1 MKEIWVEK
9 YRPKTLS
16 EVVGQEEIVE
26 RLQSY
31 VKAGNMPHLL
41 FAGPAGVGKTTC
53 AMALARD
60 LFGEDWQQNYAETN
74 ASVTPDTPC
83 LVRVNSVSRR
93 TTFGE
98 LAKEV
103 FGEGDATRKALDG
116 LEILS
121 LDSEF
126 RVRYM
131 PTAWISRHYSSEIV
145 EVGYEGGKVR
155 VSPDHSIVVL
165 EDGGRL
171 VSKAARGLRVG
182 DMLVSFVEALDGAS
196 PVLDLDSFSP
206 ARLSTGWKNRRNP
219 KLKKV
224 FRSRKLNDRLAWL
237 LGMYLAEGCSSM
249 RPSGTSGGLVWTV
262 GYPTE
267 EAVADKLSHAIEE
280 EFGLSTYR
288 VKGRSG
294 FDRSRESSLQVR
306 VTNTQLA
313 RCFRAAFYGRESP
326 RRAPFKRVPSLLF
339 DADRG
344 HRIAFLKGY
353 MGDATGTWGQYVR
366 YSSASEEA
374 LVDVAWLARISGL
387 NSSVFHREARIIWF
401 QPSFAYVKGDL
412 IPSSLARELLDR
424 LGMRDNHFLRHSL
437 YGKMS
442 RRISKSEVASYIAK
456 NRLPEEI
463 DETTHRLLSLLFSP
477 LSTARVTSVSRG
489 PYGGHV
495 YDVSVPDSQ
504 MFWGGTTPVLLHN
517 SDERGIDVVRQKIKN
532 IARLAPFGNVPFKII
547 FLDEADNLTADAQ
560 AALRR
565 TMETYTKTS
574 RFVLSCNYSSR
585 LIEPIQ
591 SRTAVFRF
599 RPLKPEAIREYLAR
613 IAKAEKI
620 KITED
625 GMEALIYVAQGDMR
639 RAVNALQVGASLS
652 STIDG
657 DILYKAA
664 STVRPEEIRKLI
676 EKSLTG
682 DFLQAREALD
692 KLLIEYGL
700 SGEDV
705 VRQIHRAVFD
715 LNVPD
720 AVKVRLL
727 DRIGETDFRLV
738 EGSNERIQI
747 EALLAHF
754 VLVGQDLG
762 HKK

>member
-74 ASVTPDTPC
+74 AS
-83 LVRVNSVSRR
+83 
-93 TTFGE
+93 
-98 LAKEV
+98 
-103 FGEGDATRKALDG
+103 
-116 LEILS
+116 
-121 LDSEF
+121 
-126 RVRYM
+126 
-131 PTAWISRHYSSEIV
+131 
-145 EVGYEGGKVR
+145 
-155 VSPDHSIVVL
+155 
-165 EDGGRL
+165 
-171 VSKAARGLRVG
+171 
-182 DMLVSFVEALDGAS
+182 
-196 PVLDLDSFSP
+196 
-206 ARLSTGWKNRRNP
+206 
-219 KLKKV
+219 
-224 FRSRKLNDRLAWL
+224 
-237 LGMYLAEGCSSM
+237 
-249 RPSGTSGGLVWTV
+249 
-262 GYPTE
+262 
-267 EAVADKLSHAIEE
+267 
-280 EFGLSTYR
+280 
-288 VKGRSG
+288 
-294 FDRSRESSLQVR
+294 
-306 VTNTQLA
+306 
-313 RCFRAAFYGRESP
+313 
-326 RRAPFKRVPSLLF
+326 
-339 DADRG
+339 
-344 HRIAFLKGY
+344 
-353 MGDATGTWGQYVR
+353 
-366 YSSASEEA
+366 
-374 LVDVAWLARISGL
+374 
-387 NSSVFHREARIIWF
+387 
-401 QPSFAYVKGDL
+401 
-412 IPSSLARELLDR
+412 
-424 LGMRDNHFLRHSL
+424 
-437 YGKMS
+437 
-442 RRISKSEVASYIAK
+442 
-456 NRLPEEI
+456 
-463 DETTHRLLSLLFSP
+463 
-477 LSTARVTSVSRG
+477 
-489 PYGGHV
+489 
-495 YDVSVPDSQ
+495 
-504 MFWGGTTPVLLHN
+504 
-517 SDERGIDVVRQKIKN
+517 DERGIDVVRQKIKD
-532 IARLAPFGNVPFKII
+532 IARLAPFGSVPFKII

-599 RPLKPEAIREYLAR
+599 RPLKPEAIREYLTR